1 MRNRL
6 DMKEKF
12 KKIWAFIIAPPTWFL
27 VISYFLTVIFIALAL
42 TLVVIG
48 NVNPVIEILSYISY
62 AFAGISLAYTVYT
75 IVRFAPK
82 MKNLIVNLMRKSK
95 IVSKLLDDW
104 GYRTVI
110 FAVFSLIIN
119 IAYSVFNGVIALLV
133 GSIWYG
139 ALATYYILLTLLRG
153 SIVAYHKNKG
163 KYREEDVGVENVIK
177 YRRCGVL
184 LIILPLSLS
193 FAILQM
199 VRDNNAFI
207 HYGWVVYAV
216 ALYAFYKI
224 TMAIYNMFKAKKNDD
239 MTVKA
244 LRCVSLADALV
255 SILAL
260 QTTLLH
266 AFSNGG
272 TFVAFANALTGACVC
287 AITLIL
293 GVYMVVN
300 ANKKLKQEKRD

>member
-12 KKIWAFIIAPPTWFL
+12 KKIWAFIITPPTWFL
-27 VISYFLTVIFIALAL
+27 VISYFLTVIFIACAL

-48 NVNPVIEILSYISY
+48 SVNPVIEILSYISY

-82 MKNLIVNLMRKSK
+82 MKNSIVNLMRKSK

-119 IAYSVFNGVIALLV
+119 IAYSVFNGVIALLI

-163 KYREEDVGVENVIK
+163 KYRKEDVGVENVIK

-293 GVYMVVN
+293 GIYMVVN